1 MKQVKDCYSH
11 FASEQKVPR
20 SSTLQASADG
30 VLQDSCQYNK
40 ADVLQDFTVIHG
52 DKKKFQRTAK
62 KAS

>member
-1 MKQVKDCYSH
+1 MKQVNYYYSH

-30 VLQDSCQYNK
+30 VLRDTCQYNK
-40 ADVLQDFTVIHG
+40 ADVLQDFTVIRG
-52 DKKKFQRTAK
+52 EKEKIQRTAK